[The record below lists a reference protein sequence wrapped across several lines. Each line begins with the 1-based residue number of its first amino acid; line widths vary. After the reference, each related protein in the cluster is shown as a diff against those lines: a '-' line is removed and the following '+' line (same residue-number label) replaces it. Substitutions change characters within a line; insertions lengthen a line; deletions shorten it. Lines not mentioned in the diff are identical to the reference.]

1 MVPCGS
7 AWGSG
12 FDFSRPE
19 VGSVTCSGVSCR
31 GGCCPLVESDLDE
44 SCGLQRFSFQV
55 DMSFPVF
62 VVAGLYSF
70 GPVGAPSAA
79 LLWCLGF
86 LVFLVLLVEVTV
98 WRHSLTGLL
107 ECSPRRA
114 SG

>member
-1 MVPCGS
+1 M
-7 AWGSG
+7 
-12 FDFSRPE
+12 
-19 VGSVTCSGVSCR
+19 
-31 GGCCPLVESDLDE
+31 ESNPDE

-62 VVAGLYSF
+62 VVAWLYSF

-79 LLWCLGF
+79 LLWCLG
-86 LVFLVLLVEVTV
+86 FLVLLVEVTV

-114 SG
+114 PG